1 MNIFIFVYHLVRDFF
16 TFPYRFVKRA
26 KNKKLIE
33 EAKEER
39 RIKEEKMKA
48 YEEGQGLED
57 TSTLPQNETFIGTN
71 AKIKKESLPR
81 ITFEYEAVNKSGQTI
96 KSTFD
101 AVSESEVRA
110 FLINEGY
117 KVIDIKTQSKWNL
130 NIEIGT
136 TKLTTAELTFALT
149 QLSTYIKAGIPL
161 IDSVR
166 ILAKQ
171 TLNPSKRKIFERI
184 VYDLV
189 TGENFSTALENQE
202 KVFPRLL
209 INMIKTAEMT
219 GDLPSV
225 LDEMSEY
232 YTSIEQTKKQMISAL
247 IYPAVIFIV
256 SIVVVVFVLM
266 KVVPTFVNM
275 YSSSGTE
282 LPGITQMT
290 LNMSAFLQ
298 NNYIYILIIIAVI
311 AASYYQIYKNV
322 KSFRKT
328 MQTVYMKIPV
338 VGNIIIYKE
347 VMMLTKTF
355 SSLLNHNV
363 NITQTMEVLSKISNN
378 EIYKEIIFNTIEN
391 LKKGGKISDSFKGE
405 WAFPIVAY
413 EMLVTGE
420 STGQLGLMMEKVSEH
435 YNSLHKASVAAIKS
449 LIEPITIVFLAVCV
463 GFILISMFIPMF
475 ESYGTIGWVMLW
487 KYF

>member
-1 MNIFIFVYHLVRDFF
+1 MNMFIFVYHIVRDFF
-16 TFPYRFVKRA
+16 TFPFRIIKRV
-26 KNKKLIE
+26 KNKRLIDE
-33 EAKEER
+33 VKEER

-48 YEEGQGLED
+48 YEEGKMVDEA
-57 TSTLPQNETFIGTN
+57 S
-71 AKIKKESLPR
+71 SLPSSENFIEKKQKTKKDAVPR
-81 ITFEYEAVNKSGQTI
+81 VTFEYEAVNKNGQTV

-101 AVSESEVRA
+101 AISESEVRA

-117 KVIDIKTQSKWNL
+117 KVIKIGQQSKWNL

-136 TKLTTAELTFALT
+136 TKLSTAELTFALT
-149 QLSTYIKAGIPL
+149 QLSTYIRAGIPL

-171 TLNPSKRKIFERI
+171 TVNPSKRKIFERI

-189 TGENFSTALENQE
+189 TGENLSTALENQE

-232 YTSIEQTKKQMISAL
+232 YTSIEQTKKQMMSAL
-247 IYPAVIFIV
+247 IYPAVILIV
-256 SIVVVVFVLM
+256 SIAVVVFCLM

-275 YSSSGTE
+275 YSSSGTK
-282 LPGITQMT
+282 LPAVTQLT
-290 LNMSAFLQ
+290 LDMSNFLQ
-298 NNYIYILIIIAVI
+298 NNYVFIIIVIAVI
-311 AASYYQIYKNV
+311 ILSYYEAYKNV
-322 KSFRKT
+322 KSFRRM
-328 MQTVYMKIPV
+328 MQTLYMKIPV
-338 VGNIIIYKE
+338 IGNIIIYKE
-347 VMMLTKTF
+347 VMMFTKTF

-363 NITQTMEVLSKISNN
+363 NITQTMEVLSKISSN

-391 LKKGGKISDSFKGE
+391 LKKGGKISDSFRGE

-420 STGQLGLMMEKVSEH
+420 STGQLGLMMEKVADH
-435 YNSLHKASVAAIKS
+435 YSNLHKSSVAAIKS
-449 LIEPITIVFLAVCV
+449 LVEPITIVFLAFCV

-475 ESYGTIGWVMLW
+475 ESYGTIG
-487 KYF
+487 

>member
-1 MNIFIFVYHLVRDFF
+1 MNIFILVYHLVRDIF
-16 TFPYRFVKRA
+16 TFPYRIVKKI
-26 KNKKLIE
+26 KNKKLIDE
-33 EAKEER
+33 VKEER
-39 RIKEEKMKA
+39 RIKNEKMKA
-48 YEEGQGLED
+48 YEEGNIQEDVSTIPQGEAIININ
-57 TSTLPQNETFIGTN
+57 P
-71 AKIKKESLPR
+71 KIKKETLPR
-81 ITFEYEAVNKSGQTI
+81 VTFEYEAVNQNGQTI

-101 AVSESEVRA
+101 AVSEGEVRA

-117 KVIDIKTQSKWNL
+117 KVIKIARQSKWNL

-136 TKLTTAELTFALT
+136 TRLKTSELTFALT

-171 TLNPSKRKIFERI
+171 TINPSKRKIFERI

-232 YTSIEQTKKQMISAL
+232 YTSIEQTKKQMMSAL
-247 IYPAVIFIV
+247 IYPALIFAV
-256 SIVVVVFVLM
+256 SIAVVVFCLL

-275 YSSSGTE
+275 YASSDTA
-282 LPGITQMT
+282 LPKVTQLT
-290 LNMSAFLQ
+290 LDMSNFLQ
-298 NNYIYILIIIAVI
+298 NNYIYIIIVIAVMI
-311 AASYYQIYKNV
+311 AAYYQAYKNV
-322 KSFRKT
+322 ATFRRL
-328 MQTVYMKIPV
+328 MQTIYMKIPV

-347 VMMLTKTF
+347 VMMFTKTF

-378 EIYKEIIFNTIEN
+378 EIYKEIIYNTIEN
-391 LKKGGKISDSFKGE
+391 LKKGGKISESFKGE
-405 WAFPIVAY
+405 WAFPVVAY

-420 STGQLGLMMEKVSEH
+420 STGQLGLMMEKVADH
-435 YNSLHKASVAAIKS
+435 YSSLHKTAVAAIKS
-449 LIEPITIVFLAVCV
+449 LIEPITIVFLAFCV

-475 ESYGTIGWVMLW
+475 ESYGTIG
-487 KYF
+487 